1 MSDPNR
7 PDHFRRHSWCVYRVL
22 FLYAADTVA
31 EGKYA
36 TDHVPA
42 NLRYLIS
49 AESASNDGLAYP
61 FLSLSIFLTTQ
72 VSTSVAFADWI
83 LVGCLCKSKSIPN
96 PHRSACSS
104 HPLQI
109 RSSWAP

>member
-1 MSDPNR
+1 MCP
-7 PDHFRRHSWCVYRVL
+7 PL
-22 FLYAADTVA
+22 FLHTADTVA

-83 LVGCLCKSKSIPN
+83 LVGCLCKSMPQ
-96 PHRSACSS
+96 PCRSEACSS
-104 HPLQI
+104 YPLQT